1 MPDSLDAELVRRL
14 QRSLVTRRSVLRGL
28 GMGAVLGASSGLLA
42 ACGSDGT
49 SSGTSSS
56 PATDLSSTEKILA
69 WSNWP
74 LYIDVDEKSKERPT
88 LKAFTARTGIDVTYT
103 EDVNDNDEFFGKVR
117 PQLAAGKSTGRDL
130 VTLTDW
136 MAGRM
141 ISLGYVQKLDKARIP
156 NAANLQPALAKPSF
170 DADRSYTMPWQS
182 GLTGIAYNTKATGGK
197 PVMTIGELLT
207 DPKLKGRVTALTEM
221 RDTMGL
227 ILLDMGKDPSDF
239 TDADFEAAI
248 EMLDKAVKGGQI
260 RQFTGN
266 DYAQGLAAGNIAA
279 CIAWSGDVIQ
289 LQADD
294 PGIAFQIPESGAM
307 IWSDNLMIPK
317 GSQHQ
322 ANAHALID
330 YYYDPAV
337 AAQVAAYVNYI
348 CPVKGAQ
355 DAMRKI
361 DAELADNPLIF
372 PDAEALSRTHDFM
385 SLDDAATER
394 KYTDLFTGVTGA

>member
-1 MPDSLDAELVRRL
+1 MPDPTDADLVRQL
-14 QRSLVTRRSVLRGL
+14 QRAMLTRRTVLRGL
-28 GMGAVLGASSGLLA
+28 GMGVALSTSGSLLA
-42 ACGSDGT
+42 ACGSEGS
-49 SSGTSSS
+49 SSGTSSA
-56 PATDLSSTEKILA
+56 PTADLSSSEKTIA

-74 LYIDVDEKSKERPT
+74 LYIDVDEETEERPT
-88 LKAFTARTGIDVTYT
+88 LAAFTKETGIEVTYT

-117 PQLAAGKSTGRDL
+117 PQLSAGKSTGRDL

-141 ISLGYVQKLDKARIP
+141 IGLEYVQKLDKAKIP
-156 NAANLQPALAKPSF
+156 NAKNLQPALAKPSF
-170 DADRSYTMPWQS
+170 DPSRDYTMPWQS
-182 GLTGIAYNTKATGGK
+182 GLTGIAYNSSATGGK
-197 PVMTIGELLT
+197 PVMTITELLT
-207 DPKLKGRVTALTEM
+207 DPALKGKVTALSEM

-239 TDADFEAAI
+239 QDADFEAAI
-248 EMLDKAVKGGQI
+248 EMLEKAVKDGQI

-294 PGIAFQIPESGAM
+294 PGITFQIPEAGAM

-322 ANAHALID
+322 ENAHKLID

-337 AAQVAAYVNYI
+337 AAEVAAYVNYI
-348 CPVKGAQ
+348 CPVAGAQ
-355 DAMRKI
+355 EAMVEI
-361 DAELADNPLIF
+361 DPELAENPLIF
-372 PDAEALSRTHDFM
+372 PDDAALAKLHDFM
-385 SLDDAATER
+385 SLDDADQET
-394 KYTDLFTGVTGA
+394 KFTDLFTGVTGA